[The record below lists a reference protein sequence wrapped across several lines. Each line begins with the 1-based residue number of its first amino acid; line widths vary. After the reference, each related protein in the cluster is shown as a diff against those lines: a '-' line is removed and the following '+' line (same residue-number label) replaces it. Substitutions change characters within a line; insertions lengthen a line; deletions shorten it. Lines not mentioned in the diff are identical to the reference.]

1 MEVATADSVGS
12 VDLSI
17 LEKIHKALAN
27 RRRLAILRHLK
38 CNPKT
43 SVGVMAEII
52 SLSFKST
59 SNHLGVLFAAG
70 LVEREQ
76 ASLNM
81 YYRLAPHLP
90 TTVKAVIDII

>member
-1 MEVATADSVGS
+1 MEIATADSVNLGT
-12 VDLSI
+12 

-38 CNPKT
+38 SNPRT
-43 SVGVMAEII
+43 SVGVIADII

-59 SNHLGVLFAAG
+59 SNHLGVLSAAG

-76 ASLNM
+76 VSLNV
-81 YYRLAPHLP
+81 YYRLALHLP
-90 TTVKAVIDII
+90 MTVKTVIDII